1 MSAIDITIVGL
12 YLLFISWR
20 GLREANTHDTTDD
33 FFLASRSLSWPM
45 IGLSLFAT
53 NISISSIIGLAGS
66 GYETGISVFNYEW
79 TGSIILILF
88 AIFIVPYYLRHRL
101 ITMPEFLQRRFDY
114 RSRTYFSIISIT
126 VNIFID
132 IAGALYASSLFLKG
146 IFPEIDL
153 NIFVIGMAI
162 VTGLYTVGG
171 GLRAVVITDSIQTV
185 LLVLGSAVVAFV
197 AYNEIGSMQEIRQQ
211 IDYEFLSLIR
221 PLDDELVPWPTL
233 LVSLPILGFYFMC
246 SNQHMVQR
254 VLGANSIENGRKGAI
269 LAAGL
274 KLTLLFIIIL
284 PGTIGR
290 SLYPDLENANLI
302 FPELMFDFLPAGI
315 LGLVLTGFVAAL
327 MSSIDSALTAASSIA
342 TMDIYKKIRPQS
354 SQKHLVK
361 AGKFFI
367 LLAVFIASLWA
378 PFIDHFPTLWE
389 YLQAVLSY
397 LSPPVVTCFIFGLF
411 WKRGT
416 ADGAFGALILGGI
429 TGILLLI
436 NNYLYPVIE
445 PVHYLYSATIIFMI
459 SSFFMVLISF
469 LAKEPE
475 LNDIPESVWKMS
487 LTGLLTLRSDTAWYK
502 SYQFHGTVVC
512 LITFVLVYYFR

>member
-1 MSAIDITIVGL
+1 MSTLDITIVGL

-20 GLREANTHDTTDD
+20 GLKETHTHDTTDD
-33 FFLASRSLSWPM
+33 FFLANRTLSWPI

-79 TGSIILILF
+79 TGSIILIAF
-88 AIFIVPYYLRHRL
+88 AVLIVPYYLRHRL
-101 ITMPEFLQRRFDY
+101 ITMPEFLERRFDH
-114 RSRTYFSIISIT
+114 RSRTYFSIISIA

-171 GLRAVVITDSIQTV
+171 GLRAVVITDSIQAI
-185 LLVLGSAVVAFV
+185 LLMLGSAIVAIVAF
-197 AYNEIGSMQEIRQQ
+197 NEIGSWTEIRHQ

-221 PLDDELVPWPTL
+221 PVDDELIPWPTL

-254 VLGANSIENGRKGAI
+254 VLGANSIEDGRKGAI
-269 LAAGL
+269 LAAAL
-274 KLTLLFIIIL
+274 KLSLLFIIIL

-290 SLYPDLENANLI
+290 ALYPDLENANLI
-302 FPELMFDFLPAGI
+302 FPELMFDFLPVGI
-315 LGLVLTGFVAAL
+315 LGIVLTGFVAAL

-342 TMDIYKKIRPQS
+342 TIDIYKKLRPKS
-354 SQKHLVK
+354 SQKHLVR

-367 LLAVFIASLWA
+367 LLAVFISSLWA
-378 PFIDHFPTLWE
+378 PFIDNFPTLWE

-416 ADGAFGALILGGI
+416 ADGAFSALILGGI

-445 PVHYLYSATIIFMI
+445 PIHYLYSATIIFVI
-459 SSFFMVLISF
+459 SSICMVLVSF
-469 LAKEPE
+469 LAKEPK

-487 LTGLLTLRSDTAWYK
+487 LTGLFTLRSKSVWYN
-502 SYQFHGTVVC
+502 SYQFYGIIVC
-512 LITFVLVYYFR
+512 LITFALVYYFR